1 MSSPLEKPEGLS
13 WDAASVELPPVPMLP
28 PGADAMSMTISA
40 VLPTLTT
47 PLTASVVALSAKE
60 NMFSGK
66 LGAAQSAYQNADDS
80 GQQSVGQLTGMLG
93 QLGQMAQQA
102 GGPAQALG
110 GQAGTFGSMMQQAM
124 QAAKGGGSG
133 EGGASQSA
141 GSQGGGAPAAAAPA
155 GSGGGQAAAGSSGAG
170 APQPQARDG
179 ASGAGQEQ
187 APEPQHEDRD
197 AHQHDGRDERQDEAR
212 RERPPVEAAGP
223 GDSGRHAAGP
233 PPVAPPEAP
242 RRDGED
248 DLARRM

>member
-28 PGADAMSMTISA
+28 PGPDSMSMTISA

-47 PLTASVVALSAKE
+47 PLTASVAALSAKE
-60 NMFSGK
+60 NIFSGK

-124 QAAKGGGSG
+124 QAAKGGG
-133 EGGASQSA
+133 
-141 GSQGGGAPAAAAPA
+141 GSQGGSPQGGSAPAAAAPV
-155 GSGGGQAAAGSSGAG
+155 GGGGQASAGPTGAG
-170 APQPQARDG
+170 AAAPHARDE
-179 ASGAGQEQ
+179 AAARGQEP
-187 APEPQHEDRD
+187 AHER
-197 AHQHDGRDERQDEAR
+197 HDETPH
-212 RERPPVEAAGP
+212 ERPPVEAAGP
-223 GDSGRHAAGP
+223 GDGGRHTAGP
-233 PPVAPPEAP
+233 PPVAPSEHP

>member
-13 WDAASVELPPVPMLP
+13 WDTASVELPPVPMLP

-47 PLTASVVALSAKE
+47 PLTASVAALSAKE

-80 GQQSVGQLTGMLG
+80 GQRSVGQLTGMLG

-102 GGPAQALG
+102 GGPAQALS
-110 GQAGTFGSMMQQAM
+110 GQSGTFGSMMQQAM
-124 QAAKGGGSG
+124 QAAQGGGGS
-133 EGGASQSA
+133 
-141 GSQGGGAPAAAAPA
+141 APAAAAPV
-155 GSGGGQAAAGSSGAG
+155 GGGGLPSGGPAGAG
-170 APQPQARDG
+170 AAAPRARDEA
-179 ASGAGQEQ
+179 ASPGK
-187 APEPQHEDRD
+187 EPAHER
-197 AHQHDGRDERQDEAR
+197 HDETP

-223 GDSGRHAAGP
+223 GDGGRHTAGP
-233 PPVAPPEAP
+233 PPVAPPEHP